1 LPNDPRQFRPGDLVR
16 LLNST
21 PLGEVVTLPQL
32 QRHRNRA
39 GLRIGDNKHIDLLRY
54 AAWLVH
60 RRHEPRPTP
69 ADETSADATLA
80 EAAEGA
86 AAVACRRGEEGRG
99 HGEKFSRQQEA
110 AVAALLTE
118 PTYAAAARKVGL
130 SESTLYR
137 WMQKPAFQ
145 SACHAARRELVAGAV
160 HRLRSGTGQAVE
172 TLLAVARKGRR
183 ESDRVRAA
191 NSLLDHAF
199 RMTSDEPNR
208 DAAGSGTPFAPADV
222 VQLLSERLRQLDRA
236 ELPTAEKARLTAS
249 LADAYLRAV
258 SVDVLDK
265 RFEALQAVVLGRK
278 GRQP

>member
-1 LPNDPRQFRPGDLVR
+1 VTDPRHLRPGEACR

-21 PLGEVVTLPQL
+21 PLGEVISPSQL
-32 QRHRNRA
+32 QKHRNRA
-39 GLRIGDNKHIDLLRY
+39 GLRIGDGRHVDLVRY
-54 AAWLVH
+54 VGWLVH

-86 AAVACRRGEEGRG
+86 AAVACRRDDGRG

-137 WMQKPAFQ
+137 WMQKPAFRT
-145 SACHAARRELVAGAV
+145 ACQAAQRELVVGAV

-183 ESDRVRAA
+183 EGDRVRAA
-191 NSLLDHAF
+191 NALLDHAF

-208 DAAGSGTPFAPADV
+208 DAAGSETPFVPADV
-222 VQLLSERLRQLDRA
+222 VTLLASRLRQLDRA
-236 ELPTAEKARLTAS
+236 ELPTAEKVRLTAS

-258 SVDVLDK
+258 GLDVLDK
-265 RFEALQAVVLGRK
+265 RLEAVQAVVLGRK
-278 GRQP
+278 ERRP